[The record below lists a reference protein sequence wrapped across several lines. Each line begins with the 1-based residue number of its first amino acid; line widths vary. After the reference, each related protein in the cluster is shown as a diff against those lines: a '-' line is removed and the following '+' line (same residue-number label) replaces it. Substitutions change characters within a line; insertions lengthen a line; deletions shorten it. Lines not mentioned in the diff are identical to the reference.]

1 MGDKVIEEACVMSE
15 EAAAGEAAVT
25 AIDPRRA
32 EWDIMVQL
40 LELGDAGVE
49 ALANAGIKTTS
60 DVELFGNGAATVSA
74 TSTFMSAPIEGLNLA
89 TKQKF
94 LVVATYLLNDG
105 KLTPTSTLAEM
116 ARANQSNSMAAATA
130 NTPTSRPV
138 KRGRGR
144 PRKHPIS
151 ASAFAGAPAKRGRG
165 RPPKNTTTAAAGSTP
180 KRGPG
185 RPRKHPLPGRNA
197 GDDNCEPVAKRG
209 RPRKSPASAGPT
221 AKRGPG
227 RPRKHPIPDSSP
239 TPKRGPGRPPKNPPS
254 AAASPGTVKRGP
266 GRPRKHP
273 MAEEAAAAAA
283 VEIPPSTAASPGI
296 VKRSP
301 GRPRKHPIAEEAA
314 AVAAGKPKRGR
325 GRPRKHPIV
334 DEAAAAEIKL

>member
-130 NTPTSRPV
+130 NTPI

-151 ASAFAGAPAKRGRG
+151 GSAFAGAPAKRGRG

-273 MAEEAAAAAA
+273 
-283 VEIPPSTAASPGI
+283 
-296 VKRSP
+296 
-301 GRPRKHPIAEEAA
+301 IAEEAA

-334 DEAAAAEIKL
+334 DEAAAAEVKL